1 MIKVVLIGLGA
12 VGLTYA
18 VKLSNKC
25 DLSILADKERIEKF
39 KAQKPVFNRVEQD
52 FNYILPTDK
61 FDADLILITT
71 KSQGLDSAIKSIK
84 NFVGE
89 NTRIISLINGISSEE
104 KIKQAYPKANVLK
117 SYFIGHSAVRN
128 GSSVTQ
134 DGVGEIVIEED
145 DFIKE
150 FFTNAKINFSMP
162 EDIDYSM
169 WLKYTFNLFSNPTSA
184 ILNLNFGELKNNHT
198 FIDFAKNII
207 SEVRLIAE
215 KKGIKNLENLESD
228 SIKSLEKMCNDG
240 KTSMLQDILAKRPT
254 EIDIFSGEI
263 IKLGIEYN
271 IQTPY
276 NQVLYD
282 LIKIKEKANEHSI
295 YTG

>member
-1 MIKVVLIGLGA
+1 M
-12 VGLTYA
+12 
-18 VKLSNKC
+18 
-25 DLSILADKERIEKF
+25 
-39 KAQKPVFNRVEQD
+39 Q
-52 FNYILPTDK
+52 
-61 FDADLILITT
+61 
-71 KSQGLDSAIKSIK
+71 KSI
-84 NFVGE
+84 F
-89 NTRIISLINGISSEE
+89 
-104 KIKQAYPKANVLK
+104 P
-117 SYFIGHSAVRN
+117 
-128 GSSVTQ
+128 
-134 DGVGEIVIEED
+134 
-145 DFIKE
+145 
-150 FFTNAKINFSMP
+150 
-162 EDIDYSM
+162 
-169 WLKYTFNLFSNPTSA
+169 A